1 MFQNIKLNK
10 KISLINNH
18 LKKIIIYMD
27 IHL

>member
-10 KISLINNH
+10 KNKFNKQPFKKNN
-18 LKKIIIYMD
+18 KYMD